1 VRIAVDDFGTGYSS
15 LSYIKRLPIDSI
27 KIDRSFIRDIETD
40 RDDAE
45 IIRAIIAMAH
55 GLKLRVTAEGVET
68 TRQLGALKELGC
80 DEYQGY
86 LVSEPIDPERFAER
100 FLKNSPSSD
109 NTAKKPGSSKVRL
122 ASVGGSR
129 AK

>member
-1 VRIAVDDFGTGYSS
+1 
-15 LSYIKRLPIDSI
+15 
-27 KIDRSFIRDIETD
+27 
-40 RDDAE
+40 
-45 IIRAIIAMAH
+45 MAH

-68 TRQLGALKELGC
+68 ARQLGALKELGC